1 MSRPSLS
8 GRWCVVPCAVA
19 ALVLGAC
26 SAGDD
31 ALGEPVARPTR
42 AAVDPCSLLS
52 PTEIERVTGW
62 AVPAGTDESELLD
75 GDEVAVCSFTEPDHL
90 GLIQVQVDEESGRP
104 EFDHQRADLE
114 SSGMDGRDASIDGAS
129 AAFDSPDHGVVGM
142 LVGDTFVQV
151 VTIGSAV
158 DDRHH
163 LDLAAVVAGHLS

>member
-1 MSRPSLS
+1 MGLHVETLPV
-8 GRWCVVPCAVA
+8 GRWCVVPCRRRAGP
-19 ALVLGAC
+19 GA

-31 ALGEPVARPTR
+31 ALASRGPPDRAGGPLLAAEPDGDR
-42 AAVDPCSLLS
+42 AGHRLGRA
-52 PTEIERVTGW
+52 
-62 AVPAGTDESELLD
+62 AGTDESELLD

-104 EFDHQRADLE
+104 EFDRRRADLV